1 MKDDETL
8 RFYAQ
13 QAQVY
18 ANRGRVAP
26 SARLEAFLAGL
37 PAGGDV
43 LELGT
48 GGGQDA
54 LTMIER
60 GFAVSPTDGSPELA
74 KEAEKRLGQ
83 PVAIMLFEELEAVDA
98 YDGVWAS
105 ASLLHAPREA
115 LTGILARVHR
125 ALRPGGLFMASFKG
139 GKAEGR
145 DTFGRFYS
153 YLDEATLRR
162 HYEAAGNWM
171 PLVIEVESGSSY
183 DRQPTEWLWVTA
195 RRG

>member
-18 ANRGRVAP
+18 ANRDRVAP

-37 PAGGDV
+37 PADGDV

-60 GFAVSPTDGSPELA
+60 GFAVNPTDGSPELA
-74 KEAEKRLGQ
+74 KEAEKRLGR

-162 HYEAAGNWM
+162 HYEEAGNWM
-171 PLVIEVESGSSY
+171 PLVIDVESGSGY

>member
-54 LTMIER
+54 LIMIER

-74 KEAEKRLGQ
+74 KEAEKRLGR
-83 PVAIMLFEELEAVDA
+83 PVAIMLFEELETVDA

-125 ALRPGGLFMASFKG
+125 ALHPGGLFMASFKG

-162 HYEAAGNWM
+162 HYEEAGNWM
-171 PLVIEVESGSSY
+171 PLVIETESGSGY

>member
-18 ANRGRVAP
+18 SNRGRVAP

-74 KEAEKRLGQ
+74 KEAEKRLGR

-153 YLDEATLRR
+153 YLDEATLCR
-162 HYEAAGNWM
+162 HYEAAGNWI
-171 PLVIEVESGSSY
+171 PLVIETESGSGY

>member
-74 KEAEKRLGQ
+74 KEAEKRLGR

-162 HYEAAGNWM
+162 HYEEAGNWM
-171 PLVIEVESGSSY
+171 PLVIDVESGSGY
-183 DRQPTEWLWVTA
+183 DRQPSEWLWVTA

>member
-26 SARLEAFLAGL
+26 SARLEALLACL

-74 KEAEKRLGQ
+74 KEAEKRLGR

-162 HYEAAGNWM
+162 HYEGAGNWM
-171 PLVIEVESGSSY
+171 PLVIETESGSGY

>member
-171 PLVIEVESGSSY
+171 PLVIETESGSGY